1 MTILFNFAS
10 RSRPD
15 KFFETI
21 INIESMTDGT
31 DHFIVA
37 KLDSDDE
44 LMNNA
49 EVRGRI
55 SNYER
60 NSRLIVKWGTSTSK
74 IHAINRDLN
83 DGDLPKWG
91 ILINMSDDMKWGTF
105 GFDDIIRRHMPVNL
119 DGFLHVPDDY
129 AQDRV
134 CTTSIIGYRYY
145 QRDMYVY
152 HPDYYS
158 MWCDD
163 EATEVAKARGC
174 YIQVPGVHLEHLH
187 YTNMGKAGKDALY
200 RRNDTYLADKRIYEE
215 RKARGFDL

>member
-1 MTILFNFAS
+1 MTILFNLAS

-15 KFFETI
+15 KFFETLDNITRNCSSDDYI
-21 INIESMTDGT
+21 IM
-31 DHFIVA
+31 A
-37 KLDSDDE
+37 KLDLDDDS
-44 LMNNA
+44 MNNP
-49 EVRGRI
+49 EVKQRLTSYFKVLPQWG
-55 SNYER
+55 
-60 NSRLIVKWGTSTSK
+60 NSSSK
-74 IHAINRDLN
+74 IAAINRDIN
-83 DGDLPKWG
+83 DADCPWD
-91 ILINMSDDMKWGTF
+91 ILINMSDDMRWGTF
-105 GFDDIIRRHMPVNL
+105 GFDDIIRQHMPVNL

-129 AQDRV
+129 AKDRV
-134 CTTSIIGYRYY
+134 CTTSIVGYRYY

-174 YIQVPGVHLEHLH
+174 YIQVLSIQLDHLH
-187 YTNMGKAGKDALY
+187 YTNMGKAPKDALY

>member
-10 RSRPD
+10 RSRPE
-15 KFFETI
+15 KFFETLDNI
-21 INIESMTDGT
+21 IRNCASQDY
-31 DHFIVA
+31 FIVA
-37 KLDSDDE
+37 KIDEDDAT
-44 LMNNA
+44 MNNG
-49 EVRGRI
+49 EYWLRI
-55 SNYER
+55 ANYPMVITK
-60 NSRLIVKWGTSTSK
+60 LGTSTSK
-74 IHAINRDLN
+74 IHAINRDIN
-83 DGDLPKWG
+83 DGSLPHWD

-105 GFDDIIRRHMPVNL
+105 GFDDIIRQHMPANL

-129 AQDRV
+129 AKDRV

-152 HPDYYS
+152 NPAYYS

-174 YIQVPGVHLEHLH
+174 YIQVPGIQLEHLH

-215 RKARGFDL
+215 RKAMNFNL